1 MSVTERERERAFSFV
16 SLDIRG
22 KELLIWI
29 QWEKD
34 FSSGPK

>member
-1 MSVTERERERAFSFV
+1 MEGVCCVFISV
-16 SLDIRG
+16 SLGIRG

-34 FSSGPK
+34 FSSDPK